1 MSALTTVALW
11 CAALGCGLMAG
22 VYFTFS
28 AFGMTA
34 LGRIPTEGGIAAMQS
49 INRVIVR
56 SAFMPLFLG
65 TTILSLVLAGVAV
78 VEWSER
84 GDLPMLVAGV
94 VYFFSMFVCTAVFN
108 VPFNNALDAAD
119 PRSPKGAALWARYLR
134 TWTRWNHV
142 RTIGSTLASGLFIWS
157 LASRLS

>member
-56 SAFMPLFLG
+56 SPFMPLFLG

-108 VPFNNALDAAD
+108 VPFNNALDAAPTRGARRG
-119 PRSPKGAALWARYLR
+119 PRCGRAISERGHAG
-134 TWTRWNHV
+134 TT
-142 RTIGSTLASGLFIWS
+142 SGQ
-157 LASRLS
+157 

>member
-1 MSALTTVALW
+1 MSALATAALW
-11 CAALGCGLMAG
+11 CATLGCGLMAG

-28 AFGMTA
+28 AFAMTA
-34 LGRIPTEGGIAAMQS
+34 LARIPSEGGIAAMQS

-56 SAFMPLFLG
+56 SPFMPLFFG
-65 TTILSLVLAGVAV
+65 TTLLSLVLAGVAIL
-78 VEWSER
+78 EWPDR
-84 GDLPMLVAGV
+84 GDLAMLVAGL

-108 VPFNNALDAAD
+108 VPLNSALDAVD
-119 PRSPKGAALWARYLR
+119 PKSTEGAALWARYLR
-134 TWTRWNHV
+134 AWTRWNHV